1 MANKKYTT
9 RLEAG
14 LGELILQVLKF
25 NAKQKLGIAT
35 REERIQHD
43 LFIKALN
50 EVTIPIGF
58 DCDGDG
64 IPDTLEIFATSANT
78 SCCRIIPVEA
88 SRRAKAKQI
97 KRGSRR

>member
-1 MANKKYTT
+1 MSKFKT

-14 LGELILQVLKF
+14 LGELILEVLKF
-25 NAKQKLGIAT
+25 NAKQKAGIAT
-35 REERIQHD
+35 DSEKIQHE

-64 IPDTLEIFATSANT
+64 IPDSLEIFATTANT

-88 SRRAKAKQI
+88 SRRAKAKQV
-97 KRGSRR
+97 KRTSRR